1 MGSVGKRLAG
11 RSMGRYIAL
20 LRGINVGGVVLKM
33 EDLKHILE
41 YIGYSN
47 VATYIQSGN
56 ALFDSKESNKRKM
69 EAEIAQEIKNKIDR
83 DIVVIVKTVGELRR
97 IAEAHPLAGL
107 GDEKNLYVTV
117 LSHDPAASDI
127 EILMETMNEVDRHE
141 VANRVVY
148 SRYGEGYGNSKR
160 SNNFL
165 EKILKVSA
173 TTRNWATMKKLSEM
187 GMEPDG
193 RPARDLPSP

>member
-1 MGSVGKRLAG
+1 MNMAQ
-11 RSMGRYIAL
+11 YIAL
-20 LRGINVGGVVLKM
+20 IRGINVGGVVLKM
-33 EDLKHILE
+33 EDLKKILE
-41 YIGYSN
+41 YIGFKN

-56 ALFDSKESNKRKM
+56 ALFESRESNKRKM

-83 DIVVIVKTVGELRR
+83 DVVVIVKTVGELRR

-141 VANRVVY
+141 VANRAVY
-148 SRYGEGYGNSKR
+148 SYYGQGFGNSKR
-160 SNNFL
+160 SNNFI

-173 TTRNWATMKKLSEM
+173 TTRNWATIKKLSEM
-187 GMEPDG
+187 GAESDG
-193 RPARDLPSP
+193 WPAPELPSPVKASIKGRN